1 MASPEQ
7 KQSVRPPPSSFP
19 TVAFQGVAGAYGER
33 AAQLA
38 AEGARPRGYPTFHEV
53 FAAVA
58 SGEADLGVV
67 PVENS
72 LAGSVHQNVDLLL
85 ETDLHVAREIIV
97 RVRHFLLALPGVAL
111 SDVRRVLS
119 HPQALAQ
126 CDGFLAR
133 HHLQP
138 VAAYDTAGAA
148 EDLLARGARD
158 EAVIAS
164 RRAGELYD
172 LAVLAGGIEDEE
184 FNYTR
189 FLVLSRHEP
198 PRQEG
203 PYKTSLVFAVRHTPG
218 FLVETLGELR
228 GLNMSKIE
236 SRPRRDRAW
245 SYLIYVDFEGDAR
258 DPDIASAL
266 VGVLRRASFVK
277 VIGSYP
283 RALEPSE

>member
-1 MASPEQ
+1 MTTLSETATVS
-7 KQSVRPPPSSFP
+7 
-19 TVAFQGVAGAYGER
+19 VAFQGVAGAYGER
-33 AAQLA
+33 AALLA
-38 AEGARPRGYPTFHEV
+38 AGNAAPRGYPTFHEV

-85 ETDLHVAREIIV
+85 DTDLHVAGEIVV
-97 RVRHFLLALPGVAL
+97 RVRHHLLALPGVAL
-111 SDVRRVLS
+111 ADVRRVFS

-133 HHLQP
+133 HHLLP

-148 EDLLARGARD
+148 QELAARAAQD

-164 RRAGELYD
+164 RRAGELYG
-172 LAVLAGGIEDEE
+172 LGVLAESVEDEA
-184 FNYTR
+184 FNFTR
-189 FLVLSRHEP
+189 FLVLSRLKPE
-198 PRQEG
+198 RVEG
-203 PYKTSLVFAVRHTPG
+203 VPYKTSLVFAVRHTPG

-228 GLNMSKIE
+228 GLNLSKIE

-245 SYLIYVDFEGDAR
+245 SYLMYVDFEGDAH
-258 DPDIASAL
+258 DPAIAAAL

-283 RALEPSE
+283 RAGEPAE